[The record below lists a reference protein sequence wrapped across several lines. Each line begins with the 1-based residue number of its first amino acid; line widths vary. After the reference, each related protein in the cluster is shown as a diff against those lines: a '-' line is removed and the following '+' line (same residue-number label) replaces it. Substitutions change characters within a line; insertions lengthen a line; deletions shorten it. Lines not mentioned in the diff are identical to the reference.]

1 MDHSS
6 MADGTQFNPNWNDMY
21 IMGSPSGTSGCF
33 LKYNQSV
40 LICTFPDSDDNTG
53 SDTAEAVGHLS
64 LDENSEV
71 RGIVWNNA

>member
-6 MADGTQFNPNWNDMY
+6 PDGAQFNPNWNDMY
-21 IMGSPSGTSGCF
+21 IMGSPSGASGCF
-33 LKYNQSV
+33 VKSNQSV
-40 LICTFPDSDDNTG
+40 LICTFPDSDGNTD

-71 RGIVWNNA
+71 MWIV